1 MKNLK
6 ILVILIPIVL
16 LIQTTPAQNKIR
28 LEVKGGL
35 AGNDVLGQNE
45 LNYWPD
51 GWTAG
56 IGMSYSLI
64 PGIEIGVNASYSN
77 LRFDKNR
84 VGFAALDVCCYRYE
98 VTGNNAKVYE
108 TSIGIQLNSM
118 PDFFIRPYITF
129 LAGVYFIR
137 KGEVYINSYKS
148 DAVAKISGTAG
159 TFGDSGRNFSKVFA
173 GAGVGLSVRISNS
186 FQLRT
191 QAVLTGAL
199 AGGQTLLPITTGINY
214 GF

>member
-1 MKNLK
+1 MRKRLIYLELFLMFTLFQQNYAQSK
-6 ILVILIPIVL
+6 IHF
-16 LIQTTPAQNKIR
+16 
-28 LEVKGGL
+28 EVNGGII
-35 AGNDVLGQNE
+35 GNNVLGMNE

-56 IGMSYSLI
+56 IGMRYSLV
-64 PGIEIGVNASYSN
+64 PAIEIGINASYSN
-77 LRFDKNR
+77 LKFDKNR
-84 VGFAALDVCCYRYE
+84 VGFTAPTVCCYRYE

-108 TSIGIQLNSM
+108 TSFGIQLNSM
-118 PDFFIRPYITF
+118 PDFFIRPYFTF

-137 KGEVYINSYKS
+137 KGEVYINSYKLN
-148 DAVAKISGTAG
+148 AAAKINETAG
-159 TFGDSGRNFSKVFA
+159 TFGDSGRNFSKVYA

-186 FQLRT
+186 FELRT

-199 AGGQTLLPITTGINY
+199 SGGQTFLPITTGLNL